1 MTKYPW
7 MAALFT
13 SSGSFFCGG
22 TLVAARHVVTAAH
35 CLYHDQY
42 ETQPMAAAS
51 VRVRLGDHDLFAAGD
66 AEHEIEVAVAAII
79 KHEVSTKF
87 RGDFYRIPLR
97 IL

>member
-1 MTKYPW
+1 

-22 TLVAARHVVTAAH
+22 TLVSARHVVTAAH

-66 AEHEIEVAVAAII
+66 MEHEVEVAVAAVI
-79 KHEVSTKF
+79 KHEVQRNFALSFIIF
-87 RGDFYRIPLR
+87 REGTD
-97 IL
+97 

>member
-1 MTKYPW
+1 

-22 TLVAARHVVTAAH
+22 TLVSARHVVTAAH

-51 VRVRLGDHDLFAAGD
+51 VRVRLGDNDLLAAGD
-66 AEHEIEVAVAAII
+66 TEHEIEVAVAAII
-79 KHEVSTKF
+79 KHEVQRNFALSFIIF
-87 RGDFYRIPLR
+87 REGR
-97 IL
+97 